1 MRSLTANDILYIWEI
16 GQNQHSID
24 RALTMLAVAMPDLTP
39 DALARLSI
47 GQRDS
52 WLLMLRELTVG
63 AQLASVVSCPRCGE
77 QLELE
82 LNVRDLRFTDPTVAI
97 EPESTVNLAEFT
109 IEIHI
114 PNSYD
119 LAAVVGCADVET
131 AYRQL
136 LQRCIIQIDRSG
148 ERIGSEELPLAV
160 LEQVSAQIA
169 EIDPQSEIILNP
181 ICPACEHTW
190 QVLFDIVTFLW
201 TELSAQSRRL
211 MQEVY
216 LLARSYGWREADIL
230 AMSPIRRQFYLD
242 LVM

>member
-24 RALTMLAVAMPDLTP
+24 RALTMLAVAMPDRTT
-39 DALARLSI
+39 DELARLSI
-47 GQRDS
+47 GRRDS

-63 AQLASVVSCPRCGE
+63 AQLASVVPCPQCGE
-77 QLELE
+77 QLELD
-82 LNVRDLRFTDPTVAI
+82 LNVRDLRFTDPTVAF

-109 IEIHI
+109 IQIHL

-119 LAAVVGCADVET
+119 LAAVVGCLDVET

-136 LQRCIIQIDRSG
+136 LQRCIVQIDRLGQS
-148 ERIGSEELPLAV
+148 IGAEELPLTI
-160 LEQVSAQIA
+160 LQQVSEQIA
-169 EIDPQSEIILNP
+169 EIDPQAEIILTP
-181 ICPACEHTW
+181 ICPACKHTW

-201 TELSAQSRRL
+201 TELSDRARRL

-230 AMSPIRRQFYLD
+230 AMSPLRRQFYLN

>member
-24 RALTMLAVAMPDLTP
+24 RALTMLAVAMPDCTT
-39 DALARLSI
+39 DELARLSI
-47 GQRDS
+47 GRRDS

-63 AQLASVVSCPRCGE
+63 AQLASVVPCPRCGE

-82 LNVRDLRFTDPTVAI
+82 LNIRDLRLTDPTVTI

-109 IEIHI
+109 IQIHL

-119 LAAVVGCADVET
+119 LAAVVGCPNVET

-136 LQRCIIQIDRSG
+136 LQRCIVQIDRSG
-148 ERIGSEELPLAV
+148 ERIGSDQLPLAV
-160 LEQVSAQIA
+160 LQQLSAQIA
-169 EIDPQSEIILNP
+169 EIDPQAEIILTP

-190 QVLFDIVTFLW
+190 QVLFDIVTFFW
-201 TELSAQSRRL
+201 TELSDRARRL

-230 AMSPIRRQFYLD
+230 AMSPLRRQFYLE

>member
-24 RALTMLAVAMPDLTP
+24 RALTMLAVAMPDCTT
-39 DALARLSI
+39 DELARLSI
-47 GQRDS
+47 GRRDG
-52 WLLMLRELTVG
+52 WLLMLREL
-63 AQLASVVSCPRCGE
+63 
-77 QLELE
+77 ELE
-82 LNVRDLRFTDPTVAI
+82 LNIRDLRLTDPTVTI

-109 IEIHI
+109 IQIHV

-119 LAAVVGCADVET
+119 LAAVVGCPNVET

-136 LQRCIIQIDRSG
+136 LQRCIVQIDRSG
-148 ERIGSEELPLAV
+148 ERIGSDQLPLAV
-160 LEQVSAQIA
+160 LQQLSAQIA
-169 EIDPQSEIILNP
+169 EIDPQAEIILTP

-190 QVLFDIVTFLW
+190 QVLFDIVTFFW
-201 TELSAQSRRL
+201 TELSDRARRL

-230 AMSPIRRQFYLD
+230 AMSPLRRQFYLE